1 MELRRR
7 EVGKARNPKLALA
20 VSNPEPATPVVP
32 KTFRWLCNQY
42 TASPEFKRLDPRT
55 QRIRKRHLDK
65 SCLEPTEPGA
75 KTLFADFP
83 LSRMTSRAIRVLRDR
98 KADTPEAANDRLKA
112 IRQAFKYGIEAD
124 LHDAN
129 PARDV
134 PYFDSENEDG
144 IHAWTLEEVQKYEG
158 RWPIGSKARLA
169 LALLL
174 YTAQRR
180 SDVVKFGQK
189 DIHDGWLRFT
199 QFKGRKRKPVTMEL
213 PVVRPLREIIDA
225 TPGVGI
231 KTFLVTDFGK
241 PFSDAGFGNKFRTWC
256 DAAGLP
262 QCSAHGVRKATSA
275 KLAELGCS
283 DREIMSVTGHRTT
296 KEVTRYTRSARQKIL
311 ASRAMKKLDRASK

>member
-1 MELRRR
+1 MTSAAE
-7 EVGKARNPKLALA
+7 
-20 VSNPEPATPVVP
+20 SF
-32 KTFRWLCNQY
+32 TFRECCEGLN
-42 TASPEFKRLDPRT
+42 
-55 QRIRKRHLDK
+55 
-65 SCLEPTEPGA
+65 
-75 KTLFADFP
+75 
-83 LSRMTSRAIRVLRDR
+83 SRAIFAETEGVPSLGRGGVAHFAEPIQVVRDLRLARHEASHAVVACALGVPLVEVRIDPPAQAICAAPMESTKARVAFALAGPV
-98 KADTPEAANDRLKA
+98 ADALFE
-112 IRQAFKYGIEAD
+112 G
-124 LHDAN
+124 AN